1 LQQRSEETRAH
12 ILTAATQ
19 AFARE
24 GYDATG
30 VAEICAAAGVSKG
43 AFYHHFPTKQAVFL
57 TLLEEYLA
65 EVDRS
70 LEAAL
75 VDSSSVAQ
83 GFLQMVEQVGGVFRT
98 AGQRLPM
105 FLEFW
110 TQASR
115 DPSIRGVV
123 LAPYQRYQDYF
134 AALIR
139 RGIADGSLRE
149 TDPDLAARA
158 LVSLAVGLFLQGILN
173 PDGAAWDEVT
183 QGSIRLFLD
192 GLACERTRRDV

>member
-1 LQQRSEETRAH
+1 MQQRSEETRTR
-12 ILTAATQ
+12 ILAAATQ

-30 VAEICAAAGVSKG
+30 VAEICDAAGVSKG

-57 TLLEEYLA
+57 TLLEDYLT
-65 EVDRS
+65 EVDRN
-70 LEAAL
+70 LEAAM

-98 AGQRLPM
+98 AGERLPM

-115 DPSIRGVV
+115 DPLIREVV
-123 LAPYQRYQDYF
+123 IAPYKRYQDYF
-134 AALIR
+134 AGLIR
-139 RGIADGSLRE
+139 RGIEDGSLRQ
-149 TDPDLAARA
+149 TDPDMAARA
-158 LVSLAVGLFLQGILN
+158 LVSLAVGLFLQGILD
-173 PDGAAWDEVT
+173 PDGAAWDEVAL
-183 QGSIRLFLD
+183 GSIRLFLD
-192 GLACERTRRDV
+192 GLAYELPLH